1 MRKFVSVDTQA
12 LPAAYDAESQGG
24 SPLVEVTESER
35 RIDISYR
42 FPGYF
47 SSERELSV
55 KGHKHLFEALEI
67 VGVGQLMVS
76 GKPLLPSFGRYVQI
90 PAGCTYTL
98 KVRTPGTPIRFE
110 HVNIAPAQARLTD
123 APTKH
128 KLEYDE
134 TAYTSSEPYPKELVT
149 ATGPVQV
156 DGYNAL
162 LLHVCPF
169 QYLAKRQELVAF
181 PRIEV
186 TIEFALREGA
196 AGAEGLSDTQGREAF
211 GNLFLNPRR
220 GVSERLDLPP
230 VPIRLPNG
238 PELLIVHATKFTEA
252 AKRLARWKNQ
262 RGLIAE
268 LFKFT
273 ADISTPAKAATAYA
287 ALKAELRT
295 RRAKAGAR
303 LRYVLLLGDTDDIP
317 NEERGGNTTDYY
329 CSTQNDYVV
338 GQPIPMPW
346 LALGR
351 IPVRDAAEALS
362 VVNQIMAYERAPP
375 NDMSYFHRF
384 VCAAHFETSV
394 VTNPDGSKKAVDGR
408 DYVFT
413 MEAICSFL
421 RGQGWDAERV
431 YTCDRTITPSLP
443 LYYQNG
449 TPVPADVVADLMT
462 SAAATQR
469 LVDATTEG
477 HLIFGHRDHGGVDG
491 WVHPPFKLTDLDQV
505 TGTMPSMFY
514 SVNCVTGSF
523 QSSTT
528 AESFGEK
535 ILRLPGTAPTL
546 VAATENSSTWH
557 NNAMILGL
565 YDAMYGGLLPTFPGT
580 TLSYPVRF
588 NRFGD
593 IFNYSRAY
601 LATVHAGDMGGV
613 LANHEMYHVLG
624 DPSIEVWGGEPK
636 PLRVRARWQPLGI
649 QPPKSVLVELST
661 AAPDCVLTLWVGD
674 TLVKRLTPTGTRIVV
689 PLTGLPVPVVPMPI
703 RRVLTVCAWAPG
715 FHYAEAKLSLPLR
728 VLEPMD

>member
-1 MRKFVSVDTQA
+1 MRKFIPLDKQA
-12 LPAAYDAESQGG
+12 LPAAFDAEIQGG
-24 SPLVEVTESER
+24 APLVEVTESER
-35 RIDISYR
+35 RIDITYR

-47 SSERELSV
+47 SSERELDV

-67 VGVGQLMVS
+67 AGVGQLMES
-76 GKPLLPSFGRYVQI
+76 GKPLLPSFGRYLQI

-98 KVRTPGTPIRFE
+98 SVRTPGTPMRFE
-110 HVNIAPAQARLTD
+110 HVTVAPAQARLTD
-123 APTKH
+123 GPTKH
-128 KLEYDE
+128 KVEYDE
-134 TAYTSSEPYPKELVT
+134 AAYASTEPYPKQPVT
-149 ATGPVQV
+149 VTGPVQV

-169 QYLAKRQELVAF
+169 QYLAKPRELLAY

-186 TIEFALREGA
+186 TLEFAPCDGA
-196 AGAEGLSDTQGREAF
+196 DSPQGLGDTQGREAF

-220 GVSERLDLPP
+220 GISDRLDLPP

-238 PELLIVHATKFTEA
+238 PELLIVHATQFTEA

-262 RGLIAE
+262 RGLMTE
-268 LFKFT
+268 LLEFA
-273 ADISTPAKAATAYA
+273 ADVSTPAKAATAYA

-295 RRAKAGAR
+295 RRAKVGAR

-329 CSTQNDYVV
+329 CSTQKDYAA
-338 GQPIPMPW
+338 GQPMPMPW

-351 IPVRDAAEALS
+351 IPVRNATEALS
-362 VVNQIMAYERAPP
+362 VVDQIVAYERTPP
-375 NDMSYFHRF
+375 TDLSYFHRF
-384 VCAAHFETSV
+384 VCAAHFETSL

-413 MEAICSFL
+413 IETICKFL

-449 TPVPADVVADLMT
+449 TPVPADVVASLMT
-462 SAAATQR
+462 SVAATKR

-477 HLIFGHRDHGGVDG
+477 HLIFGHRDHGGMDG
-491 WVHPPFKLTDLDQV
+491 WVHPPFTLTDLDKV
-505 TGTMPSMFY
+505 AGTTPSMFY

-565 YDAMYGGLLPTFPGT
+565 YDAMFGGLLPTFPAT

-593 IFNYSRAY
+593 IFNYARAY
-601 LATVHAGDMGGV
+601 LATAHAGDMAGV

-636 PLRVRARWQPLGI
+636 PLRVRAI
-649 QPPKSVLVELST
+649 AQPPGAQPPSSVLIELST
-661 AAPDCVLTLWVGD
+661 AAPDCVVTLWVGG
-674 TLVKRLTPTGTRIVV
+674 TLMKRLTPTGTRVTV
-689 PLTGLPVPVVPMPI
+689 PLTGLPVVPMPLL
-703 RRVLTVCAWAPG
+703 RVLTVCAWAPG
-715 FHYAEAKLSLPLR
+715 FHYAEAKLSLPFHLLTP
-728 VLEPMD
+728 VD